1 MLAAEDAGA
10 TIMPASPGF
19 YHNPKTIDDLIDM
32 VVARVLDHLEVE
44 HNLVKRWSGY
54 DA

>member
-1 MLAAEDAGA
+1 
-10 TIMPASPGF
+10 
-19 YHNPKTIDDLIDM
+19 M

-44 HNLVKRWSGY
+44 HTLVKRWSGY

>member
-1 MLAAEDAGA
+1 
-10 TIMPASPGF
+10 
-19 YHNPKTIDDLIDM
+19 M

-44 HNLVKRWSGY
+44 HTLAQRWSGY